1 MNSKRA
7 RLRSVVLVNNKYF
20 ICTNIKQSR
29 IWKEFVWN
37 QQNCDWSKSWVLIQK
52 KEVLMCGTKQE
63 TMLALTSSLNSF
75 NYDRKLQ
82 QKGGLS
88 LQVGLSQRG
97 TMLTDTNN
105 TIYVRKNVR
114 NYGSGLSTM
123 MLVINWWTLT
133 CKEAELRENGK
144 SDFLWVGS
152 ATHYGKK
159 SCETDAVWFWAI
171 YPYTHRSFICYDPHY
186 QDRSLALLR
195 STALLRSLLKSRE
208 RGVNVYQLTASI
220 PFIIDP

>member
-7 RLRSVVLVNNKYF
+7 RPRSVVLVNNKDF

-29 IWKEFVWN
+29 LWKEFVWN

-105 TIYVRKNVR
+105 TIYVRKHVR

-133 CKEAELRENGK
+133 CKEAKLRENGK

-152 ATHYGKK
+152 ATHCEKK
-159 SCETDAVWFWAI
+159 SRETDTRAQGSGPFIRTRIA
-171 YPYTHRSFICYDPHY
+171 HSFATILTI
-186 QDRSLALLR
+186 RIVLSLYCALLR
-195 STALLRSLLKSRE
+195 SFARSWNQGKE
-208 RGVNVYQLTASI
+208 A
-220 PFIIDP
+220 